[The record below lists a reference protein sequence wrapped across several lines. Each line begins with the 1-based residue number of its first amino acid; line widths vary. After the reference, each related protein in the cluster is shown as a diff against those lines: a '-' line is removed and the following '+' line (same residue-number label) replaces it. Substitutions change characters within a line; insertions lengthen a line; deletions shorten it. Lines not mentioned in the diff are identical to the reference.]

1 MRWVIP
7 VLVLVVVLPLS
18 AAGQEGG
25 FPMVHR
31 FTAAEYGY
39 HPANRQVVVAPN
51 GLVYAANEEGLLE
64 YDGTTWRLIP
74 LPGRRTPLQLAFSHT
89 GDLLVGATADFGHL
103 EPDSL
108 YRPTFRSLLP
118 SDSEERGRF
127 DRTLAVL
134 PGPDGT
140 WFVTANRIF
149 DVRPDTL
156 LLVTSP
162 SPIQHAFVQRDTLF
176 ASIWGQGMSVLG
188 RTGGLRPVEQDAGD
202 NILAQDAL
210 RLAVATSDSTHLLIT
225 AAGRFLHFQNHRLTP
240 WDEFL
245 AERLRPYRLL
255 DGLRLQDG
263 RLAFAT
269 ATQGLL
275 IVDLRTSVIRQID
288 YTSGLPFGEIRSLHQ
303 DPTGRL
309 WLATSDGLA
318 FVELTNALTSLP
330 ENVRP
335 AGAVRAVTRYRAQL
349 FAGTERGLFV
359 ANEGAGMS
367 GFRFDPIASITVPV
381 FDLEATERGLIVA
394 AGDAVYIHTG
404 LFTEPE
410 AIRLPGTPQT
420 IQAAPRDD
428 VWYVGTTQGVSE
440 LTWVADSLLWRVSAH
455 VDDGTGLVTSLAVG
469 PDSVVWAGRTPSGV
483 ARMDFSG
490 DAPTVTLFDERAGLD
505 AGLTQ
510 PVRMDDRV
518 VFVSRGSI
526 RTFHAA
532 ISRFDV
538 DETTIRVGSAPVQGI
553 RFVGTDGTGARWV
566 FSDSFTGR
574 IRMEPDGTPRMERF
588 DDLERLSDARIKNL
602 FCDVLDGCWIAT
614 DRGLFHFNPAG
625 SRPTP
630 DTRAP
635 LIRQVA
641 TGQRILFGGM
651 TAAADS
657 LPSFVLPIEEN
668 GFRVSFA
675 APNFDQI
682 ADVRYQTRLVGADA
696 DWSEWS
702 LNPAVSYTGL
712 QEDVYTFQVRASG
725 ARGGTSGTTSIQ
737 VEILP
742 PWYRTL
748 WAFALYG
755 LFLSTTIILAGR
767 ALAGIHVRRL
777 EASNRRL
784 EERLGAQAGAVE
796 QQRREL
802 AGRNDLL
809 TQYNAEVQQHQRQL
823 EIRFEELRK
832 SKSRI
837 EEQASQLAAKNQE
850 LEIQRREVE
859 RQRKLLTR
867 ANEALELSSER
878 AERFA
883 IAAEQATQ
891 SKSRFLANMSHEIR
905 TPMNAILGFTELLSN
920 RVTDPEQKRYVE
932 HILTSGQSLLTLI
945 NDILDLSKVEAGKID
960 IDPGPTDMARL
971 VSDMDVMFRQK
982 ATDKGIGL
990 ELDIGSTVP
999 GTVLMDEH
1007 RVRQVLINLVGNA
1020 IKFTAKGQVTLRLH
1034 ARRAGP
1040 EQCALRLDVE
1050 DTGIG
1055 IPDDQIGTIFGAFD
1069 QVAGQSSA
1077 EYGGTGLGLA
1087 ISKRL
1092 VELMGGQIGVKSRV
1106 GKGSVFSVVFP
1117 AVPILADGQAG
1128 GAASDPTSR
1137 SRFLPATLLV
1147 ADDQSA
1153 NRELIRGMLEGF
1165 DLTILEAADGNDV
1178 LELLASKRPDIILL
1192 DAKMPGM
1199 DGMEAARRIRSAP
1212 ACADIP
1218 IVAISAAV
1226 MSQEVDALRQM
1237 ADAYLPKPITRADL
1251 IATLARFL
1259 AQEIVEPDDAAAPEP
1274 ARDDAGP
1281 AHAKDRFPGLHDF
1294 PDLHQALSDLQPE
1307 WADVH
1312 DRLTINDVE
1321 AFAAKVEE
1329 LAATHGHDGLADWA
1343 RSLGAAAADFNLDAM
1358 GRRLAEFP
1366 GFIDAKTT

>member
-1 MRWVIP
+1 MVWP
-7 VLVLVVVLPLS
+7 ASS
-18 AAGQEGG
+18 AAQEGG
-25 FPMVHR
+25 FPLVHR
-31 FTAAEYGY
+31 ITAATYGY

-74 LPGRRTPLQLAFSHT
+74 LPGRRTPLQLAFSRT
-89 GDLLVGATADFGHL
+89 GQLMVGATADFGHVV
-103 EPDSL
+103 PDSL

-118 SDSEERGRF
+118 ADSEERGRF

-149 DVRPDTL
+149 EVRTDTL

-162 SPIQHAFVQRDTLF
+162 SPIQHALVQRDTLF

-188 RTGGLRPVEQDAGD
+188 RGGLLPVAQDASA
-202 NILAQDAL
+202 NVLAQDAL
-210 RLAVATSDSTHLLIT
+210 RLSVATSDSTHLLIT
-225 AAGRFLHFQNHRLTP
+225 TSGRFLHFQNHRLTP

-269 ATQGLL
+269 ATEGLL
-275 IVDLRTSVIRQID
+275 IVDLRTSGIRQID

-303 DPTGRL
+303 DTSGRL

-318 FVELTNALTSLP
+318 FVELSNALTSLP

-349 FAGTERGLFV
+349 FAGTKRGLFV
-359 ANEGAGMS
+359 ANEGVGMS
-367 GFRFDPIASITVPV
+367 GFRFDPVATINVPV

-394 AGDAVYIHTG
+394 AGDAVHIHTG

-410 AIRLPGTPQT
+410 TIPLPGTPQT
-420 IQAAPRDD
+420 IQAAPRED

-455 VDDGTGLVTSLAVG
+455 ADDGTGLVTSLAVG

-483 ARMDFSG
+483 ARMDFSH
-490 DAPTVTLFDERAGLD
+490 DTTRVTLFDERAGLD

-518 VFVSRGSI
+518 LFVSRGSI
-526 RTFHAA
+526 RTFNAA
-532 ISRFDV
+532 GSRFDV
-538 DETTIRVGSAPVQGI
+538 DESTMRVGNGPVEGI
-553 RFVGTDGTGARWV
+553 RFVGTDGTGARWI
-566 FSDSFTGR
+566 FSDTFTGR
-574 IRMEPDGTPRMERF
+574 IQREPDGTPRVERF
-588 DDLERLSDARIKNL
+588 DDLERLSGTRIKNL

-614 DRGLFHFNPAG
+614 DRGLFHFNPAIAQ
-625 SRPTP
+625 PPP

-635 LIRQVA
+635 LIRRIV
-641 TGQRILFGGM
+641 TSQRVLFGGM
-651 TAAADS
+651 TAAGDS

-668 GFRVSFA
+668 GFRISFA
-675 APNFDQI
+675 VPEFDQI
-682 ADVRYQTRLVGADA
+682 ADVRYQTRLLGADTE
-696 DWSEWS
+696 WSEWS

-712 QEDVYTFQVRASG
+712 QEDVYTFQVRANG
-725 ARGGTSGTTSIQ
+725 AHGGTSEITSVQ

-802 AGRNDLL
+802 AGRNELL

-883 IAAEQATQ
+883 VAAEQATQ

-920 RVTDPEQKRYVE
+920 RVSDPEQKRYVE
-932 HILTSGQSLLTLI
+932 HIQTSGQSLLTLI

-960 IDPGPTDMARL
+960 IDPGPTDVARL
-971 VSDMDVMFRQK
+971 VGDMEVMFRQK
-982 ATDKGIGL
+982 ALDKGIGL
-990 ELDIGSTVP
+990 AIDIGTNVP

-1007 RVRQVLINLVGNA
+1007 RMRQVLINLVGNA
-1020 IKFTAKGQVTLRLH
+1020 IKFTAKGQVTLRLQ
-1034 ARRAGP
+1034 AKKTGP
-1040 EQCALRLDVE
+1040 DRYALRMDVE

-1055 IPDDQIGTIFGAFD
+1055 IPDDQLGTIFGAFD

-1106 GKGSVFSVVFP
+1106 GKGSIFSVVFP
-1117 AVPILADGQAG
+1117 EVSVVAEKEVRRAAP
-1128 GAASDPTSR
+1128 GAT
-1137 SRFLPATLLV
+1137 SRFLPATVLV

-1165 DLTILEAADGNDV
+1165 DLTILEASDGNDV
-1178 LELLASKRPDIILL
+1178 LELLATKRPDIILL

-1199 DGMEAARRIRSAP
+1199 DGMETARRIRSAP

-1226 MSQEVDALRQM
+1226 MSQEVDAMRQM

-1251 IATLARFL
+1251 IATLSRFL
-1259 AQEIVEPDDAAAPEP
+1259 AQEIVELDNPPEEV
-1274 ARDDAGP
+1274 AAGP
-1281 AHAKDRFPGLHDF
+1281 AAGAKTPDGDPATSGSLKDRFPELHS
-1294 PDLHQALSDLQPE
+1294 ALSHLQPE
-1307 WADVH
+1307 WADVR

-1321 AFAAKVEE
+1321 SFASKVQT
-1329 LAATHGHDGLADWA
+1329 LASTHGHDGLAAWA
-1343 RSLGAAAADFNLDAM
+1343 RSLEAAATDFNLDAM

-1366 GFIDAKTT
+1366 DFLETRAT

>member
-1 MRWVIP
+1 MRWLFP
-7 VLVLVVVLPLS
+7 VLALLLFSPGAS
-18 AAGQEGG
+18 TAQDGG
-25 FPMVHR
+25 FPMVQR
-31 FTAAEYGY
+31 FTAATYGY

-64 YDGTTWRLIP
+64 YDGTSWRLIP
-74 LPGRRTPLQLAFSHT
+74 LPGRRTPLQLAFSRT
-89 GDLLVGATADFGHL
+89 GDLLIGATSDFGHL

-108 YRPTFRSLLP
+108 YRPTYQSLLP
-118 SDSEERGRF
+118 ADSEERGRF

-134 PGPDGT
+134 PGAKGN

-156 LLVTSP
+156 ILVTSP

-188 RTGGLRPVEQDAGD
+188 PGGLRPVAKDASE
-202 NILAQDAL
+202 NVLAQDAL
-210 RLAVATSDSTHLLIT
+210 RLAIATSDSTHLLIT
-225 AAGRFLHFQNHRLTP
+225 ASGRFLHFQNHRLTA

-245 AERLRPYRLL
+245 ANRLRPYGLL

-269 ATQGLL
+269 ASDGLL
-275 IVDLRTSVIRQID
+275 IVDLRTSAIRQID
-288 YTSGLPFGEIRSLHQ
+288 YTAGLPFGEIRSLHQ
-303 DPTGRL
+303 DPAGRL

-335 AGAVRAVTRYRAQL
+335 AGAVRAVTRYRNQL

-359 ANEGAGMS
+359 ATEGAGMS
-367 GFRFDPIASITVPV
+367 GFRFDPIPALDVPV
-381 FDLEATERGLIVA
+381 FDLEATERGLLVA
-394 AGDAVYIHTG
+394 AGDAVHIHTG
-404 LFTEPE
+404 LFSEPE
-410 AIRLPGTPQT
+410 SIPLTGTPQT
-420 IQAAPRDD
+420 IQAAPQPD
-428 VWYVGTTQGVSE
+428 VWYVGTTQGVSR

-455 VDDGTGLVTSLAVG
+455 ADDGTGLVTSLAIG
-469 PDSVVWAGRTPSGV
+469 PDSLVWAGRTPSGV
-483 ARMDFSG
+483 ARMNFGTDT
-490 DAPTVTLFDERAGLD
+490 PQVTLFDERSGLD
-505 AGLTQ
+505 AGLTE
-510 PVRMDDRV
+510 PVRMDDQV
-518 VFVSRGSI
+518 LFVSRGSI

-532 ISRFDV
+532 IQRFDV
-538 DETTIRVGSAPVQGI
+538 DNTTIRVGSGPINGI
-553 RFVGTDGTGARWV
+553 RFLGTDGTGARWI
-566 FSDSFTGR
+566 FSDPFTGQ
-574 IRMEPDGTPRMERF
+574 IRVQPDGTPRMERY
-588 DDLERLSDARIKNL
+588 DDLERLSGTRIKNL

-614 DRGLFHFNPAG
+614 DRGLFHFNPAMA
-625 SRPTP
+625 RPTP
-630 DTRAP
+630 ETSAP
-635 LIRQVA
+635 LIREVS
-641 TGQRILFGGM
+641 TGQRMLFGGM
-651 TAAADS
+651 TAATDS

-668 GFRVSFA
+668 GFRITFA
-675 APNFDQI
+675 VPNFDQI

-696 DWSEWS
+696 EWSDWS

-725 ARGGTSGTTSIQ
+725 ARGGTSATTSVR

-767 ALAGIHVRRL
+767 ALAGFHVRRL
-777 EASNRRL
+777 EGSNRRL

-802 AGRNDLL
+802 AGRNELL

-920 RVTDPEQKRYVE
+920 RVSDPEQKRYVE

-960 IDPGPTDMARL
+960 IDPGPTDLARL
-971 VSDMDVMFRQK
+971 VGDVEVMFRQK
-982 ATDKGIGL
+982 AADKGIGL
-990 ELDIGSTVP
+990 DVDIGSAVP
-999 GTVLMDEH
+999 ETLLLDEH

-1020 IKFTAKGQVTLRLH
+1020 VKFTSKGQVTLRLH
-1034 ARRAGP
+1034 AKQTGSDR
-1040 EQCALRLDVE
+1040 CAVRVDVE

-1055 IPDDQIGTIFGAFD
+1055 IPEDQVGTIFGAFD

-1092 VELMGGQIGVKSRV
+1092 VELMEGQMGVRSRV

-1117 AVPILADGQAG
+1117 EVTVMATVAHRPVAAG
-1128 GAASDPTSR
+1128 PAT
-1137 SRFLPATLLV
+1137 RFLPATLLI
-1147 ADDQSA
+1147 ADDQPA
-1153 NRELIRGMLEGF
+1153 NRELIRGMLDGF

-1178 LELLASKRPDIILL
+1178 LELLATNRPDIILL

-1212 ACADIP
+1212 AYADIP

-1226 MSQEVDALRQM
+1226 MSQEVDALRQA
-1237 ADAYLPKPITRADL
+1237 ADAYLPKPINRSDL
-1251 IATLARFL
+1251 IRTLARFL
-1259 AQEIVEPDDAAAPEP
+1259 AQEVVEPAAGPGSVEP
-1274 ARDDAGP
+1274 AAGNGSVMP
-1281 AHAKDRFPGLHDF
+1281 DRTGTGRNLKDGFPELHAAMR
-1294 PDLHQALSDLQPE
+1294 ALEPE
-1307 WADVH
+1307 WADVR

-1321 AFAAKVEE
+1321 AFAAKVED
-1329 LAATHGHDGLADWA
+1329 LAATHGHGGMTDWA
-1343 RSLGAAAADFNLDAM
+1343 RSLGAAATDFNLDAM
-1358 GRRLAEFP
+1358 GRLLAAFP
-1366 GFIDAKTT
+1366 DFIEGKAT